1 MFMTL
6 SNKKIIIIG
15 ATSGIGKAL
24 VGLYLEQGWMVGITG
39 RRNDLLEEI
48 RVQYPAQIITA
59 CFDVRAND
67 NLAHIVLLVEKLGGL
82 DLLIYNSGYGDP
94 SLTLEWELDK
104 RTYETNVKGFIEIVH
119 YAFNYFVGQG
129 YGQIAATSSIA
140 SIRGNSW
147 APAYSASK
155 AFMSVYMEGLHMKAK
170 KMART
175 NKSKVNITITDIQP
189 GFVNTK
195 AAKGNGQFWVAP
207 VEKVARQ
214 IFHAIEKKKWRVY
227 VTRRWWLIAQLMKW
241 APGWMYHRVG

>member
-1 MFMTL
+1 MTSS
-6 SNKKIIIIG
+6 SNKKVIIVG

-24 VGLYLEQGWMVGITG
+24 ADMYTINGWQVGITG
-39 RRNDLLEEI
+39 RRTELLDAI
-48 RVQYPAQIITA
+48 RNENPLQVVTE
-59 CFDVRAND
+59 CFDVRESD
-67 NLAHIVLLVEKLGGL
+67 NIKHIESLIQKLGGL
-82 DLLIYNSGYGDP
+82 DLLIYNSGFGDP
-94 SLTLEWELDK
+94 SLNLDWELD
-104 RTYETNVKGFIEIVH
+104 RITYETNVKGFIEIVH

-129 YGQIAATSSIA
+129 HGHIAATSSLA

-170 KMART
+170 KNARSARASQT
-175 NKSKVNITITDIQP
+175 IFITDIQP

-195 AAKGNGQFWVAP
+195 LAKGNGQFWVAP

-214 IFHAIEKKKWRVY
+214 IFDAIRKRKWRVY

-241 APGWMYHRVG
+241 APGWLYHRVG

>member
-1 MFMTL
+1 MSSVQVEKL
-6 SNKKIIIIG
+6 IVVG

-24 VGLYLEQGWMVGITG
+24 AKLYVEKGCTVGITG
-39 RRNDLLEEI
+39 RRKELLDEMQK
-48 RVQYPAQIITA
+48 QYPAQIIIE
-59 CFDVRAND
+59 CFDVRGN
-67 NLAHIVLLVEKLGGL
+67 NNITHIESLTRRLGGL

-104 RTYETNVKGFIEIVH
+104 ATYETNVKGFIEIVH
-119 YAFNYFVGQG
+119 YAFNYFVRQG
-129 YGQIAATSSIA
+129 HGQIAATSSIG

-170 KMART
+170 KLASKT
-175 NKSKVNITITDIQP
+175 KSNINIAITDIQP

-195 AAKGNGQFWVAP
+195 LAKGNGQFWVAP

-227 VTRRWWLIAQLMKW
+227 ITRRWWLIAQLMKW
-241 APGWMYHRVG
+241 APGWLYHRVG